1 MMTHKIYHS
10 LIAALIGAATTGA
23 VQAAPIPAMGLRF
36 VAAEASDS
44 SISVRSA
51 RVLPHERSMIVSMC
65 IRVDRDL
72 KGTESIELRP
82 VLTDSTG
89 HSAVLPS
96 IFINGRTQHIAF
108 QRDRRNA
115 KRDLVTLRRRNGMEQ
130 TIDYLREVAYQPWM
144 RKATLVLE
152 EVACGC
158 GIPIAYDSHAVAT
171 LRSDDTP
178 RLAFRIP
185 EVEEVKTRQES
196 GRAFLAF
203 QLGKSE
209 ILDNFRSNATELAK
223 IMQAI
228 DLVRNDSNVTVSH
241 IAIHGYASPD
251 GSLALNEKLSA
262 ERTQALK
269 SWVMSKYQFDEALFT
284 TAHTA
289 DATTQTPS
297 GVNGP
302 RRASAETAD
311 KDTVSLSLPDEYKV
325 HNVVLY
331 LYNAQTG
338 NFTDS
343 IHLTRFAGLDKTE
356 HGTMCFRSDSI
367 RLEPGDYRVY
377 VVANAPTA
385 AGKIGNDQSLLTTV
399 AKGKSIMSVI
409 GTEGL
414 TMSNRGGS
422 AQNVRVSTD
431 SVTHID
437 IALERAVAKVEIG
450 KRYGSYELKDK
461 SGKVYAKVTPGS
473 FYFVNLS
480 RDYYLFRHTG
490 KFDKNST
497 PNRDQYTWSL
507 DNYTDIP
514 DTDGYLI
521 DPHFFDKQWDTSNT
535 FDGSTIF
542 DNALTE
548 IVRTGREYEATLFPE
563 AGSYSKSYILENA
576 NFWTAQR
583 EGYTTGVIIKGI
595 LTPEK
600 SRCFDEHGNNID
612 PQGVHCLY
620 YFNYNFY
627 TSLAAVKAVGGG
639 NIPSGDISAREL
651 ETQYNIKY
659 FPIDDKSLYACYY
672 KHFIKHLDNGEKRK
686 LGVMEYGV
694 VRNNWYRVTIA
705 DIAGLGSGSI
715 NIEPTRPVEED
726 DILLTDYYV
735 SPWQFRPDDTV
746 LSQPRKK

>member
-1 MMTHKIYHS
+1 MDKKIFAT
-10 LIAALIGAATTGA
+10 LAIATVLASCTIDLDGIDETPANPKPIRRCTAVVDLS
-23 VQAAPIPAMGLRF
+23 VQAP
-36 VAAEASDS
+36 
-44 SISVRSA
+44 
-51 RVLPHERSMIVSMC
+51 
-65 IRVDRDL
+65 
-72 KGTESIELRP
+72 
-82 VLTDSTG
+82 
-89 HSAVLPS
+89 
-96 IFINGRTQHIAF
+96 
-108 QRDRRNA
+108 
-115 KRDLVTLRRRNGMEQ
+115 
-130 TIDYLREVAYQPWM
+130 
-144 RKATLVLE
+144 
-152 EVACGC
+152 
-158 GIPIAYDSHAVAT
+158 
-171 LRSDDTP
+171 
-178 RLAFRIP
+178 
-185 EVEEVKTRQES
+185 
-196 GRAFLAF
+196 
-203 QLGKSE
+203 
-209 ILDNFRSNATELAK
+209 
-223 IMQAI
+223 
-228 DLVRNDSNVTVSH
+228 
-241 IAIHGYASPD
+241 
-251 GSLALNEKLSA
+251 
-262 ERTQALK
+262 
-269 SWVMSKYQFDEALFT
+269 
-284 TAHTA
+284 TA

-338 NFTDS
+338 NFADS
-343 IHLTRFAGLDKTE
+343 IHLTHFVGLDKTE

-377 VVANAPTA
+377 AVANAPTA

-431 SVTHID
+431 SVTHIE

-450 KRYGSYELKDK
+450 KRFGSYELKDK
-461 SGKVYAKVTPGS
+461 NGKVYAKVTPGS

-480 RDYYLFRHTG
+480 RDYYIFRHTG
-490 KFDKNST
+490 KFGKNST
-497 PNRDQYTWSL
+497 PSRDQYAWSL
-507 DNYTDIP
+507 NNYTDIP

-521 DPHFFDKQWDTSNT
+521 DPHFFDKRWDASST

-705 DIAGLGSGSI
+705 DIAGLGSGII

>member
-1 MMTHKIYHS
+1 MDKKIFAT
-10 LIAALIGAATTGA
+10 LAIATVLASCTSDLDGIDETPANPKPIRRCTAVVDLS
-23 VQAAPIPAMGLRF
+23 VQAP
-36 VAAEASDS
+36 
-44 SISVRSA
+44 
-51 RVLPHERSMIVSMC
+51 
-65 IRVDRDL
+65 
-72 KGTESIELRP
+72 
-82 VLTDSTG
+82 
-89 HSAVLPS
+89 
-96 IFINGRTQHIAF
+96 
-108 QRDRRNA
+108 
-115 KRDLVTLRRRNGMEQ
+115 
-130 TIDYLREVAYQPWM
+130 
-144 RKATLVLE
+144 
-152 EVACGC
+152 
-158 GIPIAYDSHAVAT
+158 
-171 LRSDDTP
+171 
-178 RLAFRIP
+178 
-185 EVEEVKTRQES
+185 
-196 GRAFLAF
+196 
-203 QLGKSE
+203 
-209 ILDNFRSNATELAK
+209 
-223 IMQAI
+223 
-228 DLVRNDSNVTVSH
+228 
-241 IAIHGYASPD
+241 
-251 GSLALNEKLSA
+251 
-262 ERTQALK
+262 
-269 SWVMSKYQFDEALFT
+269 
-284 TAHTA
+284 TA

-297 GVNGP
+297 GANGP

-338 NFTDS
+338 NFADS

-356 HGTMCFRSDSI
+356 HGAMRFR
-367 RLEPGDYRVY
+367 
-377 VVANAPTA
+377 
-385 AGKIGNDQSLLTTV
+385 
-399 AKGKSIMSVI
+399 
-409 GTEGL
+409 
-414 TMSNRGGS
+414 
-422 AQNVRVSTD
+422 
-431 SVTHID
+431 
-437 IALERAVAKVEIG
+437 
-450 KRYGSYELKDK
+450 SYELKDK

-490 KFDKNST
+490 KFEKNST
-497 PNRDQYTWSL
+497 PSRDQYAWSL
-507 DNYTDIP
+507 NNYTDIP

-521 DPHFFDKQWDTSNT
+521 DPHFFDKRWDASST

-563 AGSYSKSYILENA
+563 AGSYSKSYILENS

-583 EGYTTGVIIKGI
+583 EGYTTGIIIKGI

-705 DIAGLGSGSI
+705 DIAGLGSGII

>member
-1 MMTHKIYHS
+1 MTHKIYHS

>member
-1 MMTHKIYHS
+1 MDKKIFAT
-10 LIAALIGAATTGA
+10 LAIATVLASCTSDLDGIDETPANPKPIRRCTAVVDLS
-23 VQAAPIPAMGLRF
+23 VQAP
-36 VAAEASDS
+36 
-44 SISVRSA
+44 
-51 RVLPHERSMIVSMC
+51 
-65 IRVDRDL
+65 
-72 KGTESIELRP
+72 
-82 VLTDSTG
+82 
-89 HSAVLPS
+89 
-96 IFINGRTQHIAF
+96 
-108 QRDRRNA
+108 
-115 KRDLVTLRRRNGMEQ
+115 
-130 TIDYLREVAYQPWM
+130 
-144 RKATLVLE
+144 
-152 EVACGC
+152 
-158 GIPIAYDSHAVAT
+158 
-171 LRSDDTP
+171 
-178 RLAFRIP
+178 
-185 EVEEVKTRQES
+185 
-196 GRAFLAF
+196 
-203 QLGKSE
+203 
-209 ILDNFRSNATELAK
+209 
-223 IMQAI
+223 
-228 DLVRNDSNVTVSH
+228 
-241 IAIHGYASPD
+241 
-251 GSLALNEKLSA
+251 
-262 ERTQALK
+262 
-269 SWVMSKYQFDEALFT
+269 
-284 TAHTA
+284 TA

-297 GVNGP
+297 GANGP

-338 NFTDS
+338 NFADS

-377 VVANAPTA
+377 
-385 AGKIGNDQSLLTTV
+385 
-399 AKGKSIMSVI
+399 
-409 GTEGL
+409 
-414 TMSNRGGS
+414 
-422 AQNVRVSTD
+422 
-431 SVTHID
+431 
-437 IALERAVAKVEIG
+437 AVAKVEIG
-450 KRYGSYELKDK
+450 KRFGSYELKDK
-461 SGKVYAKVTPGS
+461 NGSVYAKVTPGS

-705 DIAGLGSGSI
+705 DIAGLGSGVI

-726 DILLTDYYV
+726 DILLADYYV

>member
-1 MMTHKIYHS
+1 MDKKIFAT
-10 LIAALIGAATTGA
+10 LAIATVLASCTSDLDGIDETPANPKPIRRCTAVVDLS
-23 VQAAPIPAMGLRF
+23 VQAP
-36 VAAEASDS
+36 
-44 SISVRSA
+44 
-51 RVLPHERSMIVSMC
+51 
-65 IRVDRDL
+65 
-72 KGTESIELRP
+72 
-82 VLTDSTG
+82 
-89 HSAVLPS
+89 
-96 IFINGRTQHIAF
+96 
-108 QRDRRNA
+108 
-115 KRDLVTLRRRNGMEQ
+115 
-130 TIDYLREVAYQPWM
+130 
-144 RKATLVLE
+144 
-152 EVACGC
+152 
-158 GIPIAYDSHAVAT
+158 
-171 LRSDDTP
+171 
-178 RLAFRIP
+178 
-185 EVEEVKTRQES
+185 
-196 GRAFLAF
+196 
-203 QLGKSE
+203 
-209 ILDNFRSNATELAK
+209 
-223 IMQAI
+223 
-228 DLVRNDSNVTVSH
+228 
-241 IAIHGYASPD
+241 
-251 GSLALNEKLSA
+251 
-262 ERTQALK
+262 
-269 SWVMSKYQFDEALFT
+269 
-284 TAHTA
+284 TA

-338 NFTDS
+338 NFADS

-377 VVANAPTA
+377 AVANAPTA
-385 AGKIGNDQSLLTTV
+385 ARTIANDRSLLTTV

-490 KFDKNST
+490 KFGKNST

-521 DPHFFDKQWDTSNT
+521 DPHFFDKQWDTSNA

-548 IVRTGREYEATLFPE
+548 IVRTG
-563 AGSYSKSYILENA
+563 
-576 NFWTAQR
+576 
-583 EGYTTGVIIKGI
+583 
-595 LTPEK
+595 
-600 SRCFDEHGNNID
+600 
-612 PQGVHCLY
+612 
-620 YFNYNFY
+620 
-627 TSLAAVKAVGGG
+627 
-639 NIPSGDISAREL
+639 
-651 ETQYNIKY
+651 
-659 FPIDDKSLYACYY
+659 
-672 KHFIKHLDNGEKRK
+672 
-686 LGVMEYGV
+686 
-694 VRNNWYRVTIA
+694 
-705 DIAGLGSGSI
+705 
-715 NIEPTRPVEED
+715 
-726 DILLTDYYV
+726 V
-735 SPWQFRPDDTV
+735 S
-746 LSQPRKK
+746 S

>member
-36 VAAEASDS
+36 VAAEAGDS

-289 DATTQTPS
+289 EDWEGLVNFLRNNNTLEGREEILNIIATVGDLDKREARIREEFPSQYRFMLDNWYPFLRHSDYTVGYIVRPFTVEEAKRELKLHPQNLSIDEMFRIAQTYKEGS
-297 GVNGP
+297 LETFCKSLLAAF
-302 RRASAETAD
+302 ASASIFCVRQSMISISWIKGTFTCNPGESSFPITA
-311 KDTVSLSLPDEYKV
+311 P
-325 HNVVLY
+325 NCVLTPTNPVGT
-331 LYNAQTG
+331 LRKEVAA
-338 NFTDS
+338 S
-343 IHLTRFAGLDKTE
+343 IIKTMTMREPITRFRINFLFFSICLTLSFCIISVD
-356 HGTMCFRSDSI
+356 CFHYFGCRPILPVLWCSLIIPRLTGCLWSD
-367 RLEPGDYRVY
+367 R
-377 VVANAPTA
+377 
-385 AGKIGNDQSLLTTV
+385 
-399 AKGKSIMSVI
+399 
-409 GTEGL
+409 
-414 TMSNRGGS
+414 
-422 AQNVRVSTD
+422 
-431 SVTHID
+431 
-437 IALERAVAKVEIG
+437 
-450 KRYGSYELKDK
+450 KD
-461 SGKVYAKVTPGS
+461 
-473 FYFVNLS
+473 
-480 RDYYLFRHTG
+480 
-490 KFDKNST
+490 
-497 PNRDQYTWSL
+497 
-507 DNYTDIP
+507 
-514 DTDGYLI
+514 
-521 DPHFFDKQWDTSNT
+521 
-535 FDGSTIF
+535 
-542 DNALTE
+542 
-548 IVRTGREYEATLFPE
+548 
-563 AGSYSKSYILENA
+563 
-576 NFWTAQR
+576 
-583 EGYTTGVIIKGI
+583 
-595 LTPEK
+595 
-600 SRCFDEHGNNID
+600 
-612 PQGVHCLY
+612 HCLPE
-620 YFNYNFY
+620 FP
-627 TSLAAVKAVGGG
+627 SL
-639 NIPSGDISAREL
+639 
-651 ETQYNIKY
+651 
-659 FPIDDKSLYACYY
+659 
-672 KHFIKHLDNGEKRK
+672 
-686 LGVMEYGV
+686 
-694 VRNNWYRVTIA
+694 W
-705 DIAGLGSGSI
+705 
-715 NIEPTRPVEED
+715 
-726 DILLTDYYV
+726 
-735 SPWQFRPDDTV
+735 
-746 LSQPRKK
+746 

>member
-1 MMTHKIYHS
+1 MDKKIFAT
-10 LIAALIGAATTGA
+10 LAIATVLASCTSDLDGIDETPANPKPIRRCTAVVDLS
-23 VQAAPIPAMGLRF
+23 VQAP
-36 VAAEASDS
+36 
-44 SISVRSA
+44 
-51 RVLPHERSMIVSMC
+51 
-65 IRVDRDL
+65 
-72 KGTESIELRP
+72 
-82 VLTDSTG
+82 
-89 HSAVLPS
+89 
-96 IFINGRTQHIAF
+96 
-108 QRDRRNA
+108 
-115 KRDLVTLRRRNGMEQ
+115 
-130 TIDYLREVAYQPWM
+130 
-144 RKATLVLE
+144 
-152 EVACGC
+152 
-158 GIPIAYDSHAVAT
+158 
-171 LRSDDTP
+171 
-178 RLAFRIP
+178 
-185 EVEEVKTRQES
+185 
-196 GRAFLAF
+196 
-203 QLGKSE
+203 
-209 ILDNFRSNATELAK
+209 
-223 IMQAI
+223 
-228 DLVRNDSNVTVSH
+228 
-241 IAIHGYASPD
+241 
-251 GSLALNEKLSA
+251 
-262 ERTQALK
+262 
-269 SWVMSKYQFDEALFT
+269 
-284 TAHTA
+284 TA

-297 GVNGP
+297 GANGP

-338 NFTDS
+338 NFADS

-377 VVANAPTA
+377 AVANAPTA

-431 SVTHID
+431 SVTHIE

-450 KRYGSYELKDK
+450 KRFGSYELKDK
-461 SGKVYAKVTPGS
+461 NGSVYAKVTPGS

-672 KHFIKHLDNGEKRK
+672 KHLDNGEKRK

-705 DIAGLGSGSI
+705 DIAGLGSGVI

-726 DILLTDYYV
+726 DILLADYYV

>member
-1 MMTHKIYHS
+1 MTHKIYHS

-241 IAIHGYASPD
+241 IAIHGYASPA
-251 GSLALNEKLSA
+251 GSLALNERLSA

-269 SWVMSKYQFDEALFT
+269 SWVMSNISLTRHCSPQPIPPRTGRDWST
-284 TAHTA
+284 SC
-289 DATTQTPS
+289 ATTIRWRDERRYSISSPPWATWT
-297 GVNGP
+297 NA
-302 RRASAETAD
+302 RRAS
-311 KDTVSLSLPDEYKV
+311 
-325 HNVVLY
+325 
-331 LYNAQTG
+331 G
-338 NFTDS
+338 RNFRRS
-343 IHLTRFAGLDKTE
+343 IAS
-356 HGTMCFRSDSI
+356 CS
-367 RLEPGDYRVY
+367 
-377 VVANAPTA
+377 
-385 AGKIGNDQSLLTTV
+385 
-399 AKGKSIMSVI
+399 
-409 GTEGL
+409 
-414 TMSNRGGS
+414 
-422 AQNVRVSTD
+422 
-431 SVTHID
+431 
-437 IALERAVAKVEIG
+437 
-450 KRYGSYELKDK
+450 
-461 SGKVYAKVTPGS
+461 
-473 FYFVNLS
+473 
-480 RDYYLFRHTG
+480 
-490 KFDKNST
+490 
-497 PNRDQYTWSL
+497 
-507 DNYTDIP
+507 
-514 DTDGYLI
+514 
-521 DPHFFDKQWDTSNT
+521 
-535 FDGSTIF
+535 
-542 DNALTE
+542 
-548 IVRTGREYEATLFPE
+548 
-563 AGSYSKSYILENA
+563 
-576 NFWTAQR
+576 
-583 EGYTTGVIIKGI
+583 TTG
-595 LTPEK
+595 
-600 SRCFDEHGNNID
+600 
-612 PQGVHCLY
+612 
-620 YFNYNFY
+620 
-627 TSLAAVKAVGGG
+627 
-639 NIPSGDISAREL
+639 IPSCA
-651 ETQYNIKY
+651 T
-659 FPIDDKSLYACYY
+659 P
-672 KHFIKHLDNGEKRK
+672 
-686 LGVMEYGV
+686 
-694 VRNNWYRVTIA
+694 TI
-705 DIAGLGSGSI
+705 
-715 NIEPTRPVEED
+715 P
-726 DILLTDYYV
+726 
-735 SPWQFRPDDTV
+735 
-746 LSQPRKK
+746 

>member
-1 MMTHKIYHS
+1 MDKKIFAT
-10 LIAALIGAATTGA
+10 LAIATVLASCTSDLDGINETPANPKPIRRCTAVVDLS
-23 VQAAPIPAMGLRF
+23 VQAP
-36 VAAEASDS
+36 
-44 SISVRSA
+44 
-51 RVLPHERSMIVSMC
+51 
-65 IRVDRDL
+65 
-72 KGTESIELRP
+72 
-82 VLTDSTG
+82 
-89 HSAVLPS
+89 
-96 IFINGRTQHIAF
+96 
-108 QRDRRNA
+108 
-115 KRDLVTLRRRNGMEQ
+115 
-130 TIDYLREVAYQPWM
+130 
-144 RKATLVLE
+144 
-152 EVACGC
+152 
-158 GIPIAYDSHAVAT
+158 
-171 LRSDDTP
+171 
-178 RLAFRIP
+178 
-185 EVEEVKTRQES
+185 
-196 GRAFLAF
+196 
-203 QLGKSE
+203 
-209 ILDNFRSNATELAK
+209 
-223 IMQAI
+223 
-228 DLVRNDSNVTVSH
+228 
-241 IAIHGYASPD
+241 
-251 GSLALNEKLSA
+251 
-262 ERTQALK
+262 
-269 SWVMSKYQFDEALFT
+269 
-284 TAHTA
+284 TA

-297 GVNGP
+297 DANGP

-338 NFTDS
+338 NFADS
-343 IHLTRFAGLDKTE
+343 IHLTHFAGLDKTE

-377 VVANAPTA
+377 AVANAPTA

-490 KFDKNST
+490 KFEKNIT
-497 PNRDQYTWSL
+497 PSRDQYAWSL
-507 DNYTDIP
+507 NNYTDIP

-521 DPHFFDKQWDTSNT
+521 DPHFFDKRWDTSNT

-694 VRNNWYRVTIA
+694 VSNNWYRVTIA
-705 DIAGLGSGSI
+705 DIAGLGSGII

>member
-1 MMTHKIYHS
+1 MDKKIFAT
-10 LIAALIGAATTGA
+10 LAIATVLASCTSDLDGIDETPANPKPIRHCTAVVDLS
-23 VQAAPIPAMGLRF
+23 VQAP
-36 VAAEASDS
+36 
-44 SISVRSA
+44 
-51 RVLPHERSMIVSMC
+51 
-65 IRVDRDL
+65 
-72 KGTESIELRP
+72 
-82 VLTDSTG
+82 
-89 HSAVLPS
+89 
-96 IFINGRTQHIAF
+96 
-108 QRDRRNA
+108 
-115 KRDLVTLRRRNGMEQ
+115 
-130 TIDYLREVAYQPWM
+130 
-144 RKATLVLE
+144 
-152 EVACGC
+152 
-158 GIPIAYDSHAVAT
+158 
-171 LRSDDTP
+171 
-178 RLAFRIP
+178 
-185 EVEEVKTRQES
+185 
-196 GRAFLAF
+196 
-203 QLGKSE
+203 
-209 ILDNFRSNATELAK
+209 
-223 IMQAI
+223 
-228 DLVRNDSNVTVSH
+228 
-241 IAIHGYASPD
+241 
-251 GSLALNEKLSA
+251 
-262 ERTQALK
+262 
-269 SWVMSKYQFDEALFT
+269 
-284 TAHTA
+284 TA

-297 GVNGP
+297 GANGP

-338 NFTDS
+338 NFADS

-377 VVANAPTA
+377 
-385 AGKIGNDQSLLTTV
+385 
-399 AKGKSIMSVI
+399 
-409 GTEGL
+409 
-414 TMSNRGGS
+414 
-422 AQNVRVSTD
+422 
-431 SVTHID
+431 
-437 IALERAVAKVEIG
+437 
-450 KRYGSYELKDK
+450 
-461 SGKVYAKVTPGS
+461 AKVTPGS

-490 KFDKNST
+490 KFEKNST
-497 PNRDQYTWSL
+497 PSRDQYAWSL
-507 DNYTDIP
+507 NNYTDIP

-521 DPHFFDKQWDTSNT
+521 DPHFFDKRWDASST

-705 DIAGLGSGSI
+705 DIAGLGSGII

>member
-1 MMTHKIYHS
+1 MDKKIFAT
-10 LIAALIGAATTGA
+10 LAIATVLASCTSDLDGIDETPANPKPIRRCTAVVNLS
-23 VQAAPIPAMGLRF
+23 VQAP
-36 VAAEASDS
+36 
-44 SISVRSA
+44 
-51 RVLPHERSMIVSMC
+51 
-65 IRVDRDL
+65 
-72 KGTESIELRP
+72 
-82 VLTDSTG
+82 
-89 HSAVLPS
+89 
-96 IFINGRTQHIAF
+96 
-108 QRDRRNA
+108 
-115 KRDLVTLRRRNGMEQ
+115 
-130 TIDYLREVAYQPWM
+130 
-144 RKATLVLE
+144 
-152 EVACGC
+152 
-158 GIPIAYDSHAVAT
+158 
-171 LRSDDTP
+171 
-178 RLAFRIP
+178 
-185 EVEEVKTRQES
+185 
-196 GRAFLAF
+196 
-203 QLGKSE
+203 
-209 ILDNFRSNATELAK
+209 
-223 IMQAI
+223 
-228 DLVRNDSNVTVSH
+228 
-241 IAIHGYASPD
+241 
-251 GSLALNEKLSA
+251 
-262 ERTQALK
+262 
-269 SWVMSKYQFDEALFT
+269 
-284 TAHTA
+284 TA

-297 GVNGP
+297 GANGP

-338 NFTDS
+338 NFADS

-431 SVTHID
+431 SVTHIE

-450 KRYGSYELKDK
+450 KRFGSYELKDK
-461 SGKVYAKVTPGS
+461 NGSVYAKVTPGS

-514 DTDGYLI
+514 DTDGYL
-521 DPHFFDKQWDTSNT
+521 
-535 FDGSTIF
+535 
-542 DNALTE
+542 
-548 IVRTGREYEATLFPE
+548 
-563 AGSYSKSYILENA
+563 
-576 NFWTAQR
+576 
-583 EGYTTGVIIKGI
+583 
-595 LTPEK
+595 
-600 SRCFDEHGNNID
+600 ID

-705 DIAGLGSGSI
+705 DIAGLGSGII

>member
-1 MMTHKIYHS
+1 MKFRAKIAAAMAVAFTFATQTVHAQNVGVKANALSFAHTALGMGAEMSLGYHWSTELYGVISPWKRTEDKAKKYWAVQPEVRYWPCQAMVGHFFGVHVDGAQYNVGGAAPFFGLPKSVKDARYEGWLAGGGVTYGYQWVLGRHWNAEAAVSVGYEHLRYKNLNRPRNAPHRSGNGPTTTGDQPSSRQVSSTFSDTMMTHKIYHS

-36 VAAEASDS
+36 VAAEAGDS
-44 SISVRSA
+44 SISIRSA

-289 DATTQTPS
+289 EDWEGLVNFLRNNNTLEGREEILNIIATVGDLDKREARIREEFPSQYRFMLDNWYPFLRHSDYTVGYIVRPFTVEEAKRELKLHPQNLSIDEMFRIAQTYKEGSKEYNEVFRIAVKQNPDHPVANLNAACIALRAGDKTAAAGYLEKAMPCAERDLAT
-297 GVNGP
+297 GVLRMMEGHVEE
-302 RRASAETAD
+302 AERLFEAAD
-311 KDTVSLSLPDEYKV
+311 K
-325 HNVVLY
+325 
-331 LYNAQTG
+331 
-338 NFTDS
+338 
-343 IHLTRFAGLDKTE
+343 AGLRE
-356 HGTMCFRSDSI
+356 EARHNLRI
-367 RLEPGDYRVY
+367 LHP
-377 VVANAPTA
+377 
-385 AGKIGNDQSLLTTV
+385 
-399 AKGKSIMSVI
+399 
-409 GTEGL
+409 
-414 TMSNRGGS
+414 
-422 AQNVRVSTD
+422 
-431 SVTHID
+431 
-437 IALERAVAKVEIG
+437 ER
-450 KRYGSYELKDK
+450 Y
-461 SGKVYAKVTPGS
+461 
-473 FYFVNLS
+473 
-480 RDYYLFRHTG
+480 
-490 KFDKNST
+490 
-497 PNRDQYTWSL
+497 
-507 DNYTDIP
+507 
-514 DTDGYLI
+514 
-521 DPHFFDKQWDTSNT
+521 
-535 FDGSTIF
+535 
-542 DNALTE
+542 
-548 IVRTGREYEATLFPE
+548 
-563 AGSYSKSYILENA
+563 
-576 NFWTAQR
+576 
-583 EGYTTGVIIKGI
+583 
-595 LTPEK
+595 
-600 SRCFDEHGNNID
+600 
-612 PQGVHCLY
+612 
-620 YFNYNFY
+620 
-627 TSLAAVKAVGGG
+627 
-639 NIPSGDISAREL
+639 
-651 ETQYNIKY
+651 
-659 FPIDDKSLYACYY
+659 
-672 KHFIKHLDNGEKRK
+672 
-686 LGVMEYGV
+686 
-694 VRNNWYRVTIA
+694 
-705 DIAGLGSGSI
+705 
-715 NIEPTRPVEED
+715 
-726 DILLTDYYV
+726 
-735 SPWQFRPDDTV
+735 
-746 LSQPRKK
+746 

>member
-1 MMTHKIYHS
+1 MTHKIYHS

-228 DLVRNDSNVTVSH
+228 ELVRNDSNVTVSH

-289 DATTQTPS
+289 EDWEGLVNFLRQQYVGGTRGDTQYHRHRGRPGQARGAHPG
-297 GVNGP
+297 GVSV
-302 RRASAETAD
+302 A
-311 KDTVSLSLPDEYKV
+311 VSLHARQLVSLPAPLRLYRRLHRTPV
-325 HNVVLY
+325 HRR
-331 LYNAQTG
+331 G
-338 NFTDS
+338 
-343 IHLTRFAGLDKTE
+343 GEEGTE
-356 HGTMCFRSDSI
+356 
-367 RLEPGDYRVY
+367 V
-377 VVANAPTA
+377 APT
-385 AGKIGNDQSLLTTV
+385 K
-399 AKGKSIMSVI
+399 
-409 GTEGL
+409 
-414 TMSNRGGS
+414 
-422 AQNVRVSTD
+422 
-431 SVTHID
+431 
-437 IALERAVAKVEIG
+437 
-450 KRYGSYELKDK
+450 
-461 SGKVYAKVTPGS
+461 P
-473 FYFVNLS
+473 
-480 RDYYLFRHTG
+480 
-490 KFDKNST
+490 
-497 PNRDQYTWSL
+497 QY
-507 DNYTDIP
+507 
-514 DTDGYLI
+514 
-521 DPHFFDKQWDTSNT
+521 
-535 FDGSTIF
+535 
-542 DNALTE
+542 
-548 IVRTGREYEATLFPE
+548 R
-563 AGSYSKSYILENA
+563 
-576 NFWTAQR
+576 
-583 EGYTTGVIIKGI
+583 
-595 LTPEK
+595 
-600 SRCFDEHGNNID
+600 
-612 PQGVHCLY
+612 
-620 YFNYNFY
+620 
-627 TSLAAVKAVGGG
+627 
-639 NIPSGDISAREL
+639 
-651 ETQYNIKY
+651 
-659 FPIDDKSLYACYY
+659 
-672 KHFIKHLDNGEKRK
+672 
-686 LGVMEYGV
+686 
-694 VRNNWYRVTIA
+694 
-705 DIAGLGSGSI
+705 
-715 NIEPTRPVEED
+715 
-726 DILLTDYYV
+726 
-735 SPWQFRPDDTV
+735 
-746 LSQPRKK
+746 

>member
-1 MMTHKIYHS
+1 MDKKIFAT
-10 LIAALIGAATTGA
+10 LAIATVLASCTSDLDGIDETPANPKPIRRCTAVVDLS
-23 VQAAPIPAMGLRF
+23 VQAP
-36 VAAEASDS
+36 
-44 SISVRSA
+44 
-51 RVLPHERSMIVSMC
+51 
-65 IRVDRDL
+65 
-72 KGTESIELRP
+72 
-82 VLTDSTG
+82 
-89 HSAVLPS
+89 
-96 IFINGRTQHIAF
+96 
-108 QRDRRNA
+108 
-115 KRDLVTLRRRNGMEQ
+115 
-130 TIDYLREVAYQPWM
+130 
-144 RKATLVLE
+144 
-152 EVACGC
+152 
-158 GIPIAYDSHAVAT
+158 
-171 LRSDDTP
+171 
-178 RLAFRIP
+178 
-185 EVEEVKTRQES
+185 
-196 GRAFLAF
+196 
-203 QLGKSE
+203 
-209 ILDNFRSNATELAK
+209 
-223 IMQAI
+223 
-228 DLVRNDSNVTVSH
+228 
-241 IAIHGYASPD
+241 
-251 GSLALNEKLSA
+251 
-262 ERTQALK
+262 
-269 SWVMSKYQFDEALFT
+269 
-284 TAHTA
+284 TA

-297 GVNGP
+297 GANGP

-338 NFTDS
+338 NFADS

-377 VVANAPTA
+377 AVANAPTA
-385 AGKIGNDQSLLTTV
+385 ARTIANDRSLLTTV

-409 GTEGL
+409 GADGI

-490 KFDKNST
+490 KFEKNST
-497 PNRDQYTWSL
+497 PSRDQYAWSL
-507 DNYTDIP
+507 NNYTDIP

-521 DPHFFDKQWDTSNT
+521 DPHFFDKRWDASST

-627 TSLAAVKAVGGG
+627 TSLAAVKAVGGATSLRETSAPE
-639 NIPSGDISAREL
+639 NWRRNTTSNTSPSMTRASMRATTSTSSSTSTTARSE
-651 ETQYNIKY
+651 
-659 FPIDDKSLYACYY
+659 SWA
-672 KHFIKHLDNGEKRK
+672 
-686 LGVMEYGV
+686 
-694 VRNNWYRVTIA
+694 
-705 DIAGLGSGSI
+705 
-715 NIEPTRPVEED
+715 
-726 DILLTDYYV
+726 
-735 SPWQFRPDDTV
+735 
-746 LSQPRKK
+746 

>member
-1 MMTHKIYHS
+1 MDKKIFAT
-10 LIAALIGAATTGA
+10 LAIATVLASCTSDLDGIDETPANPKPIRRCTAVVDLS
-23 VQAAPIPAMGLRF
+23 VQAP
-36 VAAEASDS
+36 
-44 SISVRSA
+44 
-51 RVLPHERSMIVSMC
+51 
-65 IRVDRDL
+65 
-72 KGTESIELRP
+72 
-82 VLTDSTG
+82 
-89 HSAVLPS
+89 
-96 IFINGRTQHIAF
+96 
-108 QRDRRNA
+108 
-115 KRDLVTLRRRNGMEQ
+115 
-130 TIDYLREVAYQPWM
+130 
-144 RKATLVLE
+144 
-152 EVACGC
+152 
-158 GIPIAYDSHAVAT
+158 
-171 LRSDDTP
+171 
-178 RLAFRIP
+178 
-185 EVEEVKTRQES
+185 
-196 GRAFLAF
+196 
-203 QLGKSE
+203 
-209 ILDNFRSNATELAK
+209 
-223 IMQAI
+223 
-228 DLVRNDSNVTVSH
+228 
-241 IAIHGYASPD
+241 
-251 GSLALNEKLSA
+251 
-262 ERTQALK
+262 
-269 SWVMSKYQFDEALFT
+269 
-284 TAHTA
+284 TA

-297 GVNGP
+297 GANGP

-338 NFTDS
+338 NFADS

-377 VVANAPTA
+377 AVANAPTA

-431 SVTHID
+431 SVTHIE

-450 KRYGSYELKDK
+450 KRFGSYELKDK
-461 SGKVYAKVTPGS
+461 NGSVYAKVTPGS

-521 DPHFFDKQWDTSNT
+521 DPHFFDK
-535 FDGSTIF
+535 
-542 DNALTE
+542 
-548 IVRTGREYEATLFPE
+548 
-563 AGSYSKSYILENA
+563 
-576 NFWTAQR
+576 
-583 EGYTTGVIIKGI
+583 
-595 LTPEK
+595 
-600 SRCFDEHGNNID
+600 HGNNID

-705 DIAGLGSGSI
+705 DIAGLGSGII